1 MTRLVAAC
9 AFAALLVIPL
19 RATIT
24 IPTDLPDVVS
34 SATLIVRGRVV
45 DTRSFAEIANGPV
58 MTAVTITADEV
69 LKGSAGTSLTF
80 RVHGGEIGR
89 YRYTVIG
96 SPAFAVGEQAYF
108 FLKRS
113 AAGALWPV
121 GMSAGVYRVK
131 MQAPSGAMQAPSGAG
146 TVNAPVVSGVTAT
159 TGANV
164 QRGDVRR
171 KPMAP
176 GEFSSL
182 VRMLMN
188 SRTTA
193 SIARGRR

>member
-1 MTRLVAAC
+1 MTNISRLVSGC
-9 AFAALLVIPL
+9 AIAALAVVPL

-69 LKGSAGTSLTF
+69 LKGTAGTSVTF

-96 SPAFAVGEQAYF
+96 SPTFVAGEQAYF
-108 FLKRS
+108 FLKRTT
-113 AAGALWPV
+113 AGALWPV
-121 GMSAGVYRVK
+121 GMSAGVYRVTG
-131 MQAPSGAMQAPSGAG
+131 M
-146 TVNAPVVSGVTAT
+146 VNAPLVAGVTAT
-159 TGANV
+159 PGANI

-176 GEFSSL
+176 GEFASL
-182 VRMLMN
+182 VRMLMS
-188 SRTTA
+188 SRTPAAT
-193 SIARGRR
+193 RGRK

>member
-1 MTRLVAAC
+1 MRRLITAGTI
-9 AFAALLVIPL
+9 AALAVAPL
-19 RATIT
+19 FATST
-24 IPTDLPDVVS
+24 IPTDLADVVS

-45 DTRSFAEIANGPV
+45 DTRSFADTANGPV
-58 MTAVTITADEV
+58 MTAVTVAVDDV
-69 LKGSAGTSLTF
+69 LKGSADASVTF

-96 SPAFAVGEQAYF
+96 SPTFAIGDQAYF

-113 AAGALWPV
+113 AAGSLWPV
-121 GMSAGVYRVK
+121 GMSAGVYRVT
-131 MQAPSGAMQAPSGAG
+131 S
-146 TVNAPVVSGVTAT
+146 TVNAPIVAGVTAT
-159 TGANV
+159 AGASV

-176 GEFSSL
+176 GEFTSL

-188 SRTTA
+188 TSGTAAVRRSRK
-193 SIARGRR
+193 

>member
-1 MTRLVAAC
+1 MRRLITACAVAAL
-9 AFAALLVIPL
+9 AVVSL
-19 RATIT
+19 RATTT

-45 DTRSFAEIANGPV
+45 DTRSFAEISNGPV
-58 MTAVTITADEV
+58 MTAVTVTTDEV
-69 LKGSAGTSLTF
+69 LKGTAGASVTF

-96 SPAFAVGEQAYF
+96 SPTFTVGEQAYF
-108 FLKRS
+108 FLKRTS
-113 AAGALWPV
+113 AGALWPV
-121 GMSAGVYRVK
+121 GMSAGVYRVNG
-131 MQAPSGAMQAPSGAG
+131 M
-146 TVNAPVVSGVTAT
+146 VNAPIIAGVTAT
-159 TGANV
+159 AGANV

-176 GEFSSL
+176 REFTSL

-188 SRTTA
+188 SPAAA
-193 SIARGRR
+193 SSTRGRK